1 MSLCIAGLEKLLD
14 DRGRLEGAAA
24 AGDPGS
30 DRTARSLRMQRQ
42 LLDIAA
48 AQAAEIEA
56 ASAELA
62 RLQQRCFPSL
72 PAAAG
77 AGSRIGAGG
86 SSSVAASMASAAA
99 AGISLAAAGSGLGPS
114 AAAAAAGGGRAVAPH
129 FGGGVVASGGGAFAP
144 AGSRG
149 RMRARLP
156 AAAAVVG
163 PDGKLPAAAASA
175 GAGGPG
181 RAPGAAR
188 VVNAAG
194 PGKAV

>member
-24 AGDPGS
+24 AGDLGS

-56 ASAELA
+56 ASAELT

-77 AGSRIGAGG
+77 AGSGIGAGG

-99 AGISLAAAGSGLGPS
+99 AGVSLAAAGSGLGPS
-114 AAAAAAGGGRAVAPH
+114 AAAAAAGGGRAV
-129 FGGGVVASGGGAFAP
+129 GGGVVASGGGAFAP

-163 PDGKLPAAAASA
+163 PDGKLPAAAAAA